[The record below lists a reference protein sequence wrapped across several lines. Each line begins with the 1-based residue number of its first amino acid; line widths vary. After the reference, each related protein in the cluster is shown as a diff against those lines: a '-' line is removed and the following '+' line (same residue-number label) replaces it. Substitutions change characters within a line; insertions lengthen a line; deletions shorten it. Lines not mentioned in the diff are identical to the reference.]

1 MEEDTNT
8 QEQPVEITNTEQTH
22 QAKVTNP
29 VAQSL
34 PNATGVLVMGIISI
48 ALCWCYGI
56 VGIALG
62 IISLV
67 LAGKANALYLDNPD
81 MYTES
86 SYKNMKAGKICAL
99 IGTILSG
106 LYIIYIIIIL
116 IIYGAAL
123 TSTPWNSF
131 NF

>member
-1 MEEDTNT
+1 MEENFTPN
-8 QEQPVEITNTEQTH
+8 EQAGQPTIPPQQTGSF
-22 QAKVTNP
+22 NLN
-29 VAQSL
+29 AQPL

-56 VGIALG
+56 IGLALG

-67 LAGKANALYLDNPD
+67 LGGKATALYNENPKL
-81 MYTES
+81 YTES

-106 LYIIYIIIIL
+106 LYLVYIIII
-116 IIYGAAL
+116 IIVYGFAL
-123 TSTPWNSF
+123 TQMPWSYRF
-131 NF
+131 